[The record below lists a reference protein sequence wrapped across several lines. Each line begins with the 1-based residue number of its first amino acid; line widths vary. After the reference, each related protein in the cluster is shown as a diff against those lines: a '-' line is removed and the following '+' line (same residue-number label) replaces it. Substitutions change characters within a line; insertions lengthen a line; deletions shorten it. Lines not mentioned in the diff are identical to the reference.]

1 MPDWTKSLKFCA
13 YKAQESGRLQRL
25 SEKVREDQRRQEELR
40 GDKTRDDKKR
50 GKTRQDK
57 TR

>member
-25 SEKVREDQRRQEELR
+25 SEKVREDQRRPERTSEDQKLIAR
-40 GDKTRDDKKR
+40 GSPPVLVN
-50 GKTRQDK
+50 
-57 TR
+57 

>member
-25 SEKVREDQRRQEELR
+25 SEKVREDQRRPEKIRNLSHGAARQYWSI
-40 GDKTRDDKKR
+40 DD
-50 GKTRQDK
+50 QF
-57 TR
+57 